1 MVTVD
6 PVALRT
12 LSHTRA
18 ALKLSIALSL
28 ATLAILIGAALG
40 QPAVRSVMAHGERVR
55 QRKQRVV
62 AHTHVFMLGRKQLTL
77 GVWPAAARH
86 VADLETGDRIP
97 HHRRCRRGHGRRLR
111 HQSSLAHA
119 RRYSRHEWLAHRGLA
134 DWLGTCAIRTSE
146 VVVGLAGALPLLG
159 VVLMAGAMAHFF
171 AGLSRAG
178 IAMSSNSKPLERLP
192 DGVTAFNGWANRLLV
207 VAFCAWAIV
216 TAWYLIGQRRD
227 MEN

>member
-1 MVTVD
+1 MVSEYANGNSAWLLTLMFLCW
-6 PVALRT
+6 AASSLLLAYGLLRHATSLT
-12 LSHTRA
+12 LKLGIAFLIIAGVGEAMGGAFDINHPWHMLAAILGMNGLPIA
-18 ALKLSIALSL
+18 AL
-28 ATLAILIGAALG
+28 LIG
-40 QPAVRSVMAHGERVR
+40 
-55 QRKQRVV
+55 
-62 AHTHVFMLGRKQLTL
+62 
-77 GVWPAAARH
+77 W
-86 VADLETGDRIP
+86 
-97 HHRRCRRGHGRRLR
+97 
-111 HQSSLAHA
+111 
-119 RRYSRHEWLAHRGLA
+119 GLA
-134 DWLGTCAIRTSE
+134 RSGHPKWWLR
-146 VVVGLAGALPLLG
+146 LAGALPLLG

>member
-28 ATLAILIGAALG
+28 ATLAIQLALHWASPQFDPSWRMVSEYANGNSAWLLTLMFLCWAASSLLLVHGLLRHATSLTLKLGIAFLIIAGIGEAMGGAFDINHPWHMLAAILGMNGLPIAALLIG
-40 QPAVRSVMAHGERVR
+40 
-55 QRKQRVV
+55 
-62 AHTHVFMLGRKQLTL
+62 
-77 GVWPAAARH
+77 W
-86 VADLETGDRIP
+86 
-97 HHRRCRRGHGRRLR
+97 
-111 HQSSLAHA
+111 
-119 RRYSRHEWLAHRGLA
+119 GLA
-134 DWLGTCAIRTSE
+134 RSGHPKWLR
-146 VVVGLAGALPLLG
+146 LAGVLPLLG

-192 DGVTAFNGWANRLLV
+192 DGVTAFNGWANRFLV

-216 TAWYLIGQRRD
+216 TAWHLIGQRRD